1 MIRRRTTPLAYTNA
15 LYSALLILVLGSA
28 HPVLAAEQAATL
40 SSTDEFQSGS
50 DFTDRSKLPGASLYQ
65 KHCASCHLG
74 QVYKAP
80 HQSWL
85 EMMPQGALYRTMS
98 EGIMAPQAA
107 KLSNKQR
114 IAIIEYLRASLEPG
128 GDPAF
133 SEQMGELYSYME
145 RRIFEANAQNDE
157 QGFVEVQGLLRE
169 VEEGWSAIP
178 AEYRG

>member
-1 MIRRRTTPLAYTNA
+1 MNAKAAMDAYKQ
-15 LYSALLILVLGSA
+15 LG
-28 HPVLAAEQAATL
+28 LK
-40 SSTDEFQSGS
+40 SSVE
-50 DFTDRSKLPGASLYQ
+50 GAS
-65 KHCASCHLG
+65 
-74 QVYKAP
+74 P
-80 HQSWL
+80 HQLVAMLLKGAMDKLGEAKRHL
-85 EMMPQGALYRTMS
+85 EHANHAEKGESVSRA
-98 EGIMAPQAA
+98 
-107 KLSNKQR
+107 

-133 SEQMGELYSYME
+133 SEQLGDLYSYME